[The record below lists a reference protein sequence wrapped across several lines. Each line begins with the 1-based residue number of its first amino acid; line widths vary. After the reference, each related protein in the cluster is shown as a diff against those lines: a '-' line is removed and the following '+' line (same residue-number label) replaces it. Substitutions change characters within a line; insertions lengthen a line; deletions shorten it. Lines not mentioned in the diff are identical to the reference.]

1 MQDYVAEQLRLYRGR
16 WQDDL
21 VDIMKCA
28 FYNVDNLAYMGAHVH
43 REVSEEG
50 QQNLETRLDFGL
62 LFLTCRASSTSVRMC
77 DMYPPAS
84 VGSLS

>member
-62 LFLTCRASSTSVRMC
+62 LFFDMQGIIDIGMC